1 MKLIF
6 RNVAV
11 LALSIALAGCATP
24 VPAPS
29 AVADVDARALAIHDR
44 VITFDAE
51 MDIPLDFMTGDKDAG
66 KDTRMQVDLPK
77 MDAGK
82 LDGAAFVLFAW
93 QHARTPENDAKAR
106 KEVDTKLAAI
116 ENMLS
121 TYPDRIRLARR
132 ADDVPRIVSTG
143 RHFVVLSVV
152 NASPYGDNV
161 RWLSELFQR
170 GLRMVG
176 LTHAGNN
183 QFADSNRP
191 LDKFGDIVGAQGGLT
206 ELGRKAVVEM
216 NRLGI
221 IVDVSQITK
230 DAVMQTV
237 ALSKAPVVASHVGV
251 KAKVNTSRNL
261 TNEEMQAIAAKGGVV
276 HIVAFASYL
285 KSASQAQQDDLAA
298 IEKSFGLKTFTDAG
312 AKLSKE
318 KMPEFMQAMTGYRE
332 RWANAGASVVDMVD
346 SIDYAV
352 KLIGIDHV
360 GVSTDMEHSGGVIG
374 YNTAAEAAGLT
385 KELVKRGY
393 SERDIGKI
401 WSGNFLRVWKA
412 VEKLAGSS

>member
-1 MKLIF
+1 MNKYFCIG
-6 RNVAV
+6 AV
-11 LALSIALAGCATP
+11 LALSLAFSACASTGLTGTR
-24 VPAPS
+24 
-29 AVADVDARALAIHDR
+29 ADEVHDR

-51 MDIPLDFMTGDKDAG
+51 MDIPLDFMSGDKVVGDVT
-66 KDTRMQVDLPK
+66 KMQVDLPK

-93 QHARTPENDAKAR
+93 QKPRTPENDAKAR
-106 KEVDTKLAAI
+106 AEVDTKLAAI
-116 ENMLS
+116 EKMLG
-121 TYPDRIRLARR
+121 TYPNRIALARR
-132 ADDVPRIVSTG
+132 ASDVPKIVKSG

-152 NASPYGDNV
+152 NAYPYGDDV
-161 RWLSELFQR
+161 RWLSELYQR

-183 QFADSNRP
+183 QYADSNRP
-191 LDKFGDIVGAQGGLT
+191 QEKFGDVEGAGGGLT
-206 ELGRKAVVEM
+206 TLGKQSVAEM

-230 DAVMQTV
+230 DALMQTV
-237 ALSKAPVVASHVGV
+237 VLSHAPVVASHVGV

-261 TNEEMQAIAAKGGVV
+261 SDDEMKAIAVKGGVV

-298 IEKSFGLKTFTDAG
+298 IEKSFGLKTFTDAN
-312 AKLSKE
+312 AKLTKE
-318 KMPEFMQAMTGYRE
+318 QMPEFMKAMVGYRE
-332 RWANAGASVVDMVD
+332 RWANAGASVADMVD

-352 KLIGIDHV
+352 KLLGIDHV

-374 YNTAAEAAGLT
+374 YQTAAEAAGLT
-385 KELVKRGY
+385 TELVKRGY

-412 VEKLAGSS
+412 VERVAGRP